1 MIDMMYIDISTCINE
16 DFSYF
21 YIAFFKCNIKC
32 AHISIKCAR
41 IIIFQIN
48 ISSGI
53 KKHLNHICMTHPGC
67 LVQWGVAI
75 KRVSYVDTLLLINQL
90 LHCPHITSRN
100 RLKQLR
106 GSLKHLRQVHMSL
119 LIGKVNGSFFMI
131 KIFSHDIG
139 SCLH

>member
-1 MIDMMYIDISTCINE
+1 MIDTMWIDISTCITE

-32 AHISIKCAR
+32 AR
-41 IIIFQIN
+41 IISSVSIILILQIIQIN

-53 KKHLNHICMTHPGC
+53 KKHLNHVCMTHPGR

-100 RLKQLR
+100 CLK
-106 GSLKHLRQVHMSL
+106 
-119 LIGKVNGSFFMI
+119 
-131 KIFSHDIG
+131 
-139 SCLH
+139 